1 MATGLVKLR
10 ATLKVTLEYDCPA
23 DYDGCENVSQ
33 LCRHEE
39 SAIRNDPTD
48 FCDITKAKVEIKV
61 VRVTADMQ
69 AREKS

>member
-1 MATGLVKLR
+1 MVAMVKLR

-39 SAIRNDPTD
+39 SAIRNDPAD
-48 FCDITKAKVEIKV
+48 FCDVVKAKIDIMVEHVK
-61 VRVTADMQ
+61 
-69 AREKS
+69 EKS